1 MSSRRG
7 RRQAP
12 GAAADSR
19 SRSTPPLVRWAVAT
33 SVLALAGCTPSGSL
47 ASVGADP
54 SAARASSPAPAV
66 TVTAPPP
73 APTVTVTAPP
83 PKPTVTVTAPPP
95 APTVT
100 VTAPAP
106 AAAPAPAN
114 GPGVQLTLI
123 PAPPQEVPGIA
134 PHYCP
139 QEVVDTSHG
148 ILGAGSELALQY
160 TDSHY
165 AVVVCSDGGR
175 FAYHGESLST
185 GDLIALPAYPSG
197 IGFEADNGDVRY
209 LVDTSSLRVFQGA
222 KEVYSGP

>member
-1 MSSRRG
+1 
-7 RRQAP
+7 
-12 GAAADSR
+12 
-19 SRSTPPLVRWAVAT
+19 
-33 SVLALAGCTPSGSL
+33 
-47 ASVGADP
+47 
-54 SAARASSPAPAV
+54 
-66 TVTAPPP
+66 
-73 APTVTVTAPP
+73 VTVTAPP

-100 VTAPAP
+100 VTARAQVAAP
-106 AAAPAPAN
+106 TAAPAPAN
-114 GPGVQLTLI
+114 GSGVQVTLI
-123 PAPPQEVPGIA
+123 PAPPQEAPGTF
-134 PHYCP
+134 HYCP

-148 ILGAGSELALQY
+148 ILGAGSELALRY

-165 AVVVCSDGGR
+165 AVVACSDSGR

-185 GDLIALPAYPSG
+185 GDLIALPAFPSG